1 MTQEELAQ
9 LARQGSGIP
18 QNTGITGGLNYSQG
32 LLDPVGGYDNSPA
45 AQQRRFDN
53 MIARGGGQY
62 ANQPNSP
69 LTHGMEYMSAS
80 QPPPAGFYG
89 QPLAASQGSG
99 SSGAYGDGTGGP
111 LGAGAV
117 QGSGAY
123 TGGGFGAGTGGPL
136 RSLTTGGP
144 LISLA
149 NNGAG
154 AAQGSGA
161 YTGGGFGAG
170 AGGGSIPNLGGSSP
184 SGGLGN
190 FFDNLFNSVT
200 NNAGSV
206 ALGGAGLLAGKEAYD
221 RLGTI
226 GDRAYEGAN
235 TIAEKGLEQTQ
246 FQPFTVRSSTGS
258 QYGYNPETGE
268 ATNTLSPQEQAF
280 QDSMFGGAQGFY
292 DSANQPQGAREQEVF
307 DRIRAMQAP
316 QEERDRMALEQRLFS
331 QGRSGVSTNQYGGT
345 PEQLAQ
351 AKAQAE
357 AQNQASLMAMSQAQ
371 AEQMQNA
378 NLGSTYLASSYLPQG
393 QLSDLQLA
401 SQMFPQLQQR
411 GQLSGAGMF
420 GEASMGGLEALLG
433 AGQGQA
439 NLMGMIASG
448 LLSGAFR

>member
-1 MTQEELAQ
+1 MSLRAMTQEEQAQ
-9 LARQGSGIP
+9 LARSNAAYGNSGFGSRNVLQGSS
-18 QNTGITGGLNYSQG
+18 ITGGMAGDLYGGGNLSQG
-32 LLDPVGGYDNSPA
+32 LPDVGGYDNSPA

-53 MIARGGGQY
+53 MIASGRGQY

-69 LTHGMEYMSAS
+69 LTPGMEYMAGGRS
-80 QPPPAGFYG
+80 QEG
-89 QPLAASQGSG
+89 QLLAASQGSG

-111 LGAGAV
+111 L
-117 QGSGAY
+117 
-123 TGGGFGAGTGGPL
+123 
-136 RSLTTGGP
+136 RSFTTGGP

-149 NNGAG
+149 NNGAE

-161 YTGGGFGAG
+161 YTGGVLAPAG
-170 AGGGSIPNLGGSSP
+170 SP
-184 SGGLGN
+184 SGGN
-190 FFDNLFNSVT
+190 FLTNLWDDIT
-200 NNAGSV
+200 GNAGSI

-246 FQPFTVRSSTGS
+246 FQPFTVRSSAGS

-351 AKAQAE
+351 AQAQAE
-357 AQNQASLMAMSQAQ
+357 AQNQASLMAMGQAQ
-371 AEQMQNA
+371 SEQMQNA
-378 NLGSTYLASSYLPQG
+378 NLGSNYLASAYLPQG
-393 QLSDLQLA
+393 QLTQLQLA

-439 NLMGMIASG
+439 NLMGMIGSG